1 MTTDGT
7 PRESPEP
14 TGRGRTL
21 AFVVNTLTPYRIQS
35 QLRFKHELP
44 GWDVKTYIHWDVSKN
59 LWVFKNPP
67 DIGLVTFDGAVDVS
81 SFGTWAHFSGD
92 WRTGGKIIQR
102 LEQDRP
108 AAVIACGY
116 GYPAPLRVLLWCK
129 RNRIP
134 VFLWGDS
141 NIHADNPS
149 GLKGLVK
156 QLGVPRVVK
165 LFNAYLVCGGNG
177 RAYYLRYGAAPD
189 RIFPCPVEPDYSL
202 IESATDQEM
211 AAARTS
217 LGLTEGRR
225 RIVVCSRL
233 VPVKAVDQA
242 IDAFAA
248 VAARRPE
255 WEMVILGDGPLRASL
270 EARVPSSCLDRVIF
284 AGFQDDQRV
293 VNAVYRQSDVLLH
306 PATWE
311 PWGVVILEAAAAG
324 LAIITTRVVG
334 AALELAQDGV
344 NGRLVRPLD
353 RRGLTRALLDT
364 TDPANIDRYKAGSR
378 RLSADFRREQDPVR
392 GLAGALACVGLA
404 TRAEP
409 G

>member
-7 PRESPEP
+7 PRERIPA
-14 TGRGRTL
+14 GDRGRTL

-59 LWVFKNPP
+59 LWVFNNPP
-67 DIGLVTFDGAVDVS
+67 DIGLETFDGAVDVS
-81 SFGTWAHFSGD
+81 TFGTWAHFSGD
-92 WRTGGKIIQR
+92 WRTGGKIIEK
-102 LEQDRP
+102 LEEARP
-108 AAVIACGY
+108 AAVVACGY

-129 RNRIP
+129 RKRIP

-149 GLKGLVK
+149 GLKGLIK
-156 QLGVPRVVK
+156 QLGVPRVVR

-177 RAYYLRYGAAPD
+177 RSYYLRYGAAPD

-202 IESATDQEM
+202 IDSATEPEM
-211 AAARTS
+211 ADARAK
-217 LGLTEGRR
+217 LGLDRDRR

-248 VAARRPE
+248 IAARRPD

-270 EARVPSSCLDRVIF
+270 EARVPSSCLNRVIF

-324 LAIITTRVVG
+324 LAIVTTRVVG

-353 RRGLTRALLDT
+353 RRGLARALLDV
-364 TDPANIDRYKAGSR
+364 TDAANIDRYKRESR

-392 GLAGALACVGLA
+392 GLAGALARVGLIRGG
-404 TRAEP
+404 TP